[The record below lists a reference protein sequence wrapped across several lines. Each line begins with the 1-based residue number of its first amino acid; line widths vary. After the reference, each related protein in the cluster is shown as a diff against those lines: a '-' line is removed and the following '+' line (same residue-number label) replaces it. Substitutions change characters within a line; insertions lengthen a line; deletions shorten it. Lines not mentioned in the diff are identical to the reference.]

1 MGAIIEAMT
10 TTPNDP
16 AYGMTARL
24 KGVSYEDARAR
35 VADALKQEGF
45 GVLTEI
51 DIRATL
57 KAKLDKEFRKYV
69 ILGACNP
76 HLASRALDA
85 ELGIGLLLPCNV
97 CVWEEEGGSVVS
109 ILRPD
114 SMFALVDNAGM
125 KAVAEEAD
133 QRLRRVIGQISQS

>member
-1 MGAIIEAMT
+1 
-10 TTPNDP
+10 
-16 AYGMTARL
+16 
-24 KGVSYEDARAR
+24 
-35 VADALKQEGF
+35 
-45 GVLTEI
+45 
-51 DIRATL
+51 
-57 KAKLDKEFRKYV
+57 V

-76 HLASRALDA
+76 QLASRALDA

-133 QRLRRVIGQISQS
+133 QRLRRVIAQLSRS